1 MDDLQ
6 LPTQNCQFFEETSW
20 LFFDFFQNLKN
31 THLFYSELFLKT
43 WNQGFIEVENL
54 QKNSEPEVIT
64 KSKNHPTLSYIIG
77 SNCANC
83 GHLLL
88 HLAINNWIKI
98 IYM

>member
-64 KSKNHPTLSYIIG
+64 KSKNHPTLI
-77 SNCANC
+77 CT
-83 GHLLL
+83 
-88 HLAINNWIKI
+88 
-98 IYM
+98 